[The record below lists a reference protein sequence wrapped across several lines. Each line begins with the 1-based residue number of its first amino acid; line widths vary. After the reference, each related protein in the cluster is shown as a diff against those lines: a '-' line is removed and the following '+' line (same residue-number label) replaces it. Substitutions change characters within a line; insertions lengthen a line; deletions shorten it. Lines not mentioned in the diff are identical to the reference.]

1 MINIESGMCR
11 AKIGKFKSY
20 NAHFNFNE
28 LYLKKDNDILDIIGI
43 VNNNS
48 VIDIETGNEYQIL
61 KHDES
66 NNISMNQAIDLD
78 TLYVLDLDYINEN
91 RITSKDYIKAVDA
104 KVKRMIKQK
113 NN

>member
-66 NNISMNQAIDLD
+66 NNISMNQVIDLD
-78 TLYVLDLDYINEN
+78 TLYVLDLDYINEK

>member
-66 NNISMNQAIDLD
+66 NNISMNQVIDLD
-78 TLYVLDLDYINEN
+78 TLYVLDLDYINEK

-104 KVKRMIKQK
+104 KVKKLIKQK
-113 NN
+113 